1 MIEDVIERLLLMKQY
16 LSLQEIHDRFVGLD
30 GLSEGDLFLL
40 WKAVER
46 TEKRRLQKTENK

>member
-16 LSLQEIHDRFVGLD
+16 LSLQEIHDRFVGPD